1 MAEVHTAWCCEQKP
15 RIKTSSQ
22 FVIIE
27 ETINLNFLNMSD
39 LIKIDGKCY
48 RYRFS
53 RWKTLPDGKRIYP
66 TKASVFRWLEEVE
79 CND

>member
-1 MAEVHTAWCCEQKP
+1 
-15 RIKTSSQ
+15 
-22 FVIIE
+22 
-27 ETINLNFLNMSD
+27 MSD